1 MFLQFL
7 RARTIRRLVENL
19 PALKVHLKPDRY
31 IVRLLREHG
40 YTIPFHGKL
49 FINAWKFRLPYQS
62 SHMYIYVTGVASV
75 FLQATHLHQVLL
87 PLLPNSLLLY
97 PRPRTCRILPT
108 SSPLCRGAR
117 RSTRSSQIS
126 RSTSSA
132 SMRQQGTAVTWMD
145 LLRIL
150 NNQSKFLPICNSLN
164 PNRIYCNVVNFT
176 AAGLGSRRSQR
187 RSTRE

>member
-1 MFLQFL
+1 MEPGKAASRRGKSPSTICGTMSIILQSSPMLLQFL
-7 RARTIRRLVENL
+7 RARTIRRLVQNL

-40 YTIPFHGKL
+40 YTIPFRGKIL
-49 FINAWKFRLPYQS
+49 LMLNAGTLKSQGNGNC
-62 SHMYIYVTGVASV
+62 YIRRAICITGFYKEFLLSFFQAS
-75 FLQATHLHQVLL
+75 LLHRVLL

-97 PRPRTCRILPT
+97 PRPRTCRILPK

-132 SMRQQGTAVTWMD
+132 WMR
-145 LLRIL
+145 
-150 NNQSKFLPICNSLN
+150 
-164 PNRIYCNVVNFT
+164 
-176 AAGLGSRRSQR
+176 
-187 RSTRE
+187 